1 MQLRDALTGMLTR
14 RAFSRALHPLCVCN
28 PLLRLAAWHWS
39 KAKYGHGCA
48 PELPMITAVSR
59 RSKGPGGLVGGS
71 RAHLKPAAAGG
82 AIPRLPGSGGPQR
95 VPPRHLFLQGSLG
108 VPPLRWRPLCGPT
121 AAIVDVVIIGEV
133 LEDSNLGMVVVLAQ
147 CALPLVE
154 VDERL
159 ENVVFGPPVI
169 RAEVR
174 QRKVWW

>member
-1 MQLRDALTGMLTR
+1 MLDV
-14 RAFSRALHPLCVCN
+14 L
-28 PLLRLAAWHWS
+28 
-39 KAKYGHGCA
+39 
-48 PELPMITAVSR
+48 
-59 RSKGPGGLVGGS
+59 
-71 RAHLKPAAAGG
+71 
-82 AIPRLPGSGGPQR
+82 
-95 VPPRHLFLQGSLG
+95 
-108 VPPLRWRPLCGPT
+108 PLRWRPLCGPT

-133 LEDSNLGMVVVLAQ
+133 LEDSHLGMVVVLAQ